1 MGQVS
6 PTLMVVVRV
15 EYPDH
20 DDAHLKVMFLGNDDF
35 AEMWGSDPDES
46 RAWWDVFEK
55 LHDFDSTF
63 SYEYDYEEGF
73 QPHDLLGEYIW
84 SDAYVSE
91 ILEVMTLQQYGYD
104 FTEEIKQW
112 KETNE

>member
-1 MGQVS
+1 MSKVS
-6 PTLMVVVRV
+6 PTRMVVVRA

-20 DDAHLKVMFLGNDDF
+20 DDVHLKIMFLGNDDF
-35 AEMWGSDPDES
+35 AEMWDSDP
-46 RAWWDVFEK
+46 DVFEK

-63 SYEYDYEEGF
+63 SYEYNYEEGF
-73 QPHDLLGEYIW
+73 EPHDVLGERIGHIYEDI
-84 SDAYVSE
+84 YVSE

-112 KETNE
+112 KEDQ